1 MIVFCAFEQI
11 QTVVEYGKRYG
22 FMHYYPIFFIKNYSP
37 QVLKA
42 NMKIVGATEYAV
54 VLYRDKLPKFNN
66 NGKMIFDWFNWERD
80 NKKIYPKIHPTQKPI
95 HDLKREIINIER
107 KIAELEDEATD
118 TSAKITGMPHSG
130 KLGDKIGSI
139 VSQIDYY
146 ESVQKKKEVSKECL
160 SEIKKN
166 APKSSGDYKKGWRLK
181 TEYDRKNDTRV
192 IIYNKT
198 TYQLTHLLEHGHA
211 KAGGGRVEGKPHIA
225 PAEKNAV
232 EKLVKRVEEIVKK

>member
-1 MIVFCAFEQI
+1 M
-11 QTVVEYGKRYG
+11 
-22 FMHYYPIFFIKNYSP
+22 
-37 QVLKA
+37 
-42 NMKIVGATEYAV
+42 
-54 VLYRDKLPKFNN
+54 
-66 NGKMIFDWFNWERD
+66 
-80 NKKIYPKIHPTQKPI
+80 
-95 HDLKREIINIER
+95 NIEIE
-107 KIAELEDEATD
+107 KLAKTVTD
-118 TSAKITGMPHSG
+118 TLSE
-130 KLGDKIGSI
+130 
-139 VSQIDYY
+139 Y
-146 ESVQKKKEVSKECL
+146 SVEVFADVKEAVKEVSKECL